1 MKREMKN
8 SVTDFNRFSEEE
20 IRPEKFSDEH
30 CKALLEDVNMLLS
43 RYKEFVKC
51 GCPACDSIQNEFQFS
66 KRGFDYVQCKNCQTL
81 FINPRPSEDILNW
94 FYRESK
100 NYVFWN
106 KTIFPATENARYK
119 NIILP
124 RIKKTIEI
132 CQKYNVNME
141 SILEVGAGFG
151 TFCIAIQS
159 QKIFNQVI
167 AIEPTPDLADT
178 CRKKGIET
186 IELPIEKIEFSK
198 NILFDVIVSFEV
210 IEHLFSPKNFL
221 QHIFHLLKPG
231 GIVIL
236 SCPNGKGFDI
246 QVLREIS
253 DTIDH
258 EHLNYFNPFS
268 ISTLLN
274 SCGFKILEIS
284 TPGKLD
290 AELVR
295 KKVLNDEFNLSY
307 SPFLQHILIEK
318 WDLLGNSFQHFL
330 IENVLSSN
338 MWAVAQ
344 RP

>member
-1 MKREMKN
+1 MKN
-8 SVTDFNRFSEEE
+8 SITKFNTFTEEE
-20 IRPEKFSDEH
+20 IRPEKFSSKH
-30 CKALLEDVNMLLS
+30 KKILLEDVKMLLS
-43 RYKEFVKC
+43 RSKEFVKSR
-51 GCPACDSIQNEFQFS
+51 CPACDSNQNEFQFS
-66 KRGFDYVQCKNCQTL
+66 KRGFDYVQCKSCQTL
-81 FINPRPSEDILNW
+81 FINPRPSPAILNW
-94 FYRESK
+94 FYHKAK
-100 NYVFWN
+100 NYSFWN
-106 KTIFPATENARYK
+106 KVIFPATENARYK

-124 RIKKTIEI
+124 RVKKTIEI
-132 CQKYNVNME
+132 CQKYNVKMG

-151 TFCIAIQS
+151 TFCSAIQS
-159 QKIFNQVI
+159 QKIFKKIV
-167 AIEPTPDLADT
+167 AIEPTPDLAST
-178 CRKKGIET
+178 CRKKGINT
-186 IELPIEKIEFSK
+186 IELPVEKIEFSK
-198 NILFDVIVSFEV
+198 NTLFNVIVAFEV

-221 QHIFHLLKPG
+221 EQIFHLLKPG

-246 QVLREIS
+246 QILHEKS

-274 SCGFKILEIS
+274 SCGFRILEIS

-290 AELVR
+290 VELVR
-295 KKVLNDEFNLSY
+295 KKILAGEFNLLH
-307 SPFLQHILIEK
+307 SPFLQYILVKK
-318 WDLLGNSFQHFL
+318 WKLLGNSFQNFL